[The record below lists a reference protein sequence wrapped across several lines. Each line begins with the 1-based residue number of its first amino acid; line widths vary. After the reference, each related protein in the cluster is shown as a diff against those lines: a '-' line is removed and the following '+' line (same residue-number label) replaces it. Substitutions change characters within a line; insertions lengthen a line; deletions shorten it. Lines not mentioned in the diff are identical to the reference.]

1 MRELAASNVANF
13 AAADHQALVSIPL
26 RWRALAAAAGRAYRR
41 RQWRGR
47 ADHRLV
53 DRSRATNP
61 LRMLR
66 GRLTSSS
73 RGGATGRCRRR
84 AWAGRGPSEAAWAC
98 LRPCRREER
107 RAARHA
113 AHSGVGSA
121 VRTRCALGE
130 TASSACAARRNDAVE
145 KVCVWVGS
153 KCADAA
159 RERDLVQPRLPRAY
173 GLRPAVCPEPQR
185 DVGQYTVQGPKG

>member
-13 AAADHQALVSIPL
+13 AATDHQALVSRPL

-113 AHSGVGSA
+113 AHGGGGASGRPCGLASL
-121 VRTRCALGE
+121 LGE

-159 RERDLVQPRLPRAY
+159 LERDLVQPRLPRAY
-173 GLRPAVCPEPQR
+173 GLPGGPRLSARRRAVGF
-185 DVGQYTVQGPKG
+185 DAG